1 MGTGIWTWGKLMA
14 ADNEE
19 RLISRVVRTRDIGPA
34 MEAGISDDWF
44 FVAENRAV
52 WKFIRQHWTKYE
64 EVPTAVTVKDNFP
77 TYRLLAVEDSL
88 EYLIDQLLE
97 YRRRQKAIEVVQTAA
112 DFIASGNHDQAIV
125 EMSQGI
131 ATILD
136 EGVSQ
141 SSDIDLTA
149 NTEQRYKEYL
159 DIKTRDGGLLGYGTG
174 FRTIDQATAGLQP
187 GQLIT
192 IIAPPKTGKSV
203 LAMQIAVN
211 VHEAGHV
218 PMFQSF
224 EMTNI
229 EQQHRHDAMR
239 ANIAHSRLTRGK
251 LNPDEDRRYQAAL
264 KKMETMQKFYLT
276 DSVAART
283 VSGLQA
289 KIEKIR
295 PDIVFVDGV
304 YLMEDEKSGET
315 ETPRA
320 LTQITR
326 DLKRLAQKYEIPVVI
341 STQVLLWKMKK
352 GQVSADSIG
361 YSSSFFQDS
370 DVILGLQKQ
379 DEEDDS
385 SRELRIVASRNSG
398 PATTDLMWDWE
409 GGRFEEYGAFGTE
422 IQSF

>member
-1 MGTGIWTWGKLMA
+1 MA

-19 RLISRVVRTRDIGPA
+19 RLISKVIYAREIIPA
-34 MEAGISDDWF
+34 MEAGIEDDWF

-52 WKFIRQHWTKYE
+52 WKFIRQHWTRYE

-88 EYLIDQLLE
+88 EYLVDQLIE
-97 YRRRQKAIEVVQTAA
+97 YRKRHKAIEVVQNAA
-112 DFIASGNHDQAIV
+112 DAIAAGDHNKAIA
-125 EMSQGI
+125 EMSQGV
-131 ATILD
+131 ATIFD
-136 EGVSQ
+136 ETVTQ
-141 SSDIDLTA
+141 SSDVDLTD
-149 NTEQRYKEYL
+149 NPEKRFDEYL
-159 DIKTRDGGLLGYGTG
+159 SIKTRDGGLLGYRTG
-174 FRTIDQATAGLQP
+174 FRTIDEATAGLQP

-211 VHEAGHV
+211 VHEDGHV

-229 EQQHRHDAMR
+229 EQQHRHDTMR

-251 LNPDEDRRYQAAL
+251 LTLDEERRYKDAL
-264 KKMETMQKFYLT
+264 QRMESMQKFYLT
-276 DSVAART
+276 DSSSAMT

-304 YLMEDEKSGET
+304 YLMVDEASGESN
-315 ETPRA
+315 TPQA
-320 LTQITR
+320 LTSITR
-326 DLKRLAQKYEIPVVI
+326 NLKRLAQRQEIPIVI
-341 STQVLLWKMKK
+341 STQVLLWKMKRR
-352 GQVSADSIG
+352 QVSADSIG

-398 PATTDLMWDWE
+398 PATSDLLWDWE
-409 GGRFEEYGAFGTE
+409 GGRFEEYGSFGQQ
-422 IQSF
+422 I

>member
-1 MGTGIWTWGKLMA
+1 MA

-19 RLISRVVRTRDIGPA
+19 RLISKVIYSREIVPA
-34 MEAGISDDWF
+34 MEAGIEDNWF
-44 FVAENRAV
+44 FVSENKAV

-88 EYLIDQLLE
+88 EYLVDQLID
-97 YRRRQKAIEVVQTAA
+97 YRKRQHSIEIVQNAA
-112 DFIASGNHDQAIV
+112 DYIAAGDHNAAIV
-125 EMSQGI
+125 EMSKGVAQ
-131 ATILD
+131 LYE

-141 SSDIDLTA
+141 SSDLDLTD
-149 NTEQRYKEYL
+149 NPEQRYQEYL
-159 DIKTRDGGLLGYGTG
+159 DVKTRDGGLLGYPTG
-174 FRTIDQATAGLQP
+174 FRTIDEATAGLQP

-211 VHEAGHV
+211 VHERGHV

-224 EMTNI
+224 EMTNV

-251 LNPDEDRRYQAAL
+251 LNLDEEKRYLESL
-264 KKMETMQKFYLT
+264 KRMESMQRFYLT
-276 DSVAART
+276 DSASAMT

-295 PDIVFVDGV
+295 PQIVFVDGV
-304 YLMEDEKSGET
+304 YLMIDERSGEAG
-315 ETPRA
+315 TPQA
-320 LTQITR
+320 LTSITR
-326 DLKRLAQKYEIPVVI
+326 DLKRLAQRYEIPLVV

-352 GQVSADSIG
+352 RQVSADSIG

-398 PATTDLMWDWE
+398 PASSDLLWDWE
-409 GGRFEEYGAFGTE
+409 GGRFEEYGSFGQQ
-422 IQSF
+422 I

>member
-1 MGTGIWTWGKLMA
+1 MGTGIWIWGKPMA

-19 RLISRVVRTRDIGPA
+19 RLISRVVRTREIIPA
-34 MEAGISDDWF
+34 MEAGIEDDWF
-44 FVAENRAV
+44 FVSENRAV
-52 WKFIRQHWTKYE
+52 WKFIRQHWTRYE

-88 EYLIDQLLE
+88 EYLIDQLVD
-97 YRRRQKAIEVVQTAA
+97 YRKRQKTIEVVQNAA
-112 DFIASGNHDQAIV
+112 ELVAANDHNAAV
-125 EMSQGI
+125 AEMSKGL
-131 ATILD
+131 AALYD
-136 EGVSQ
+136 EGVSETN
-141 SSDIDLTA
+141 DLDLT
-149 NTEQRYKEYL
+149 NNPEQRYQEYL
-159 DIKTRDGGLLGYGTG
+159 DIKTRDGGLLGYPTG
-174 FRTIDQATAGLQP
+174 FRTIDEATAGLQA

-211 VHEAGHV
+211 VHESGHV

-224 EMTNI
+224 EMTNS

-251 LNPDEDRRYQAAL
+251 LSLDEERRYKESL
-264 KKMETMQKFYLT
+264 KKMETMQRFYLT
-276 DSVAART
+276 DSTSAMT

-304 YLMEDEKSGET
+304 YLMIDERSGEAG
-315 ETPRA
+315 TPGS
-320 LTQITR
+320 LTNITR
-326 DLKRLAQKYEIPVVI
+326 DLKRLAQRYEIPLVI

-370 DVILGLQKQ
+370 DVILGLQRQ

-385 SRELRIVASRNSG
+385 SRELRVVASRNSG
-398 PATTDLMWDWE
+398 PATADLLWDWE
-409 GGRFEEYGAFGTE
+409 GGRFEEYGSFGQQ
-422 IQSF
+422 I

>member
-1 MGTGIWTWGKLMA
+1 MA

-19 RLISRVVRTRDIGPA
+19 RLISKVIYSREIVPA
-34 MEAGISDDWF
+34 MEAGIEDNWF
-44 FVAENRAV
+44 FVSENKAV

-88 EYLIDQLLE
+88 EYLVDQLID
-97 YRRRQKAIEVVQTAA
+97 YRKRQHAIEIVQSAA
-112 DFIASGNHDQAIV
+112 DYIAAGDHSTAIV
-125 EMSQGI
+125 EMSKGVAQ
-131 ATILD
+131 LYE

-141 SSDIDLTA
+141 SSDLDLTD
-149 NTEQRYKEYL
+149 NPEQRYQEYL
-159 DIKTRDGGLLGYGTG
+159 DVKTRDGGLLGYPTG
-174 FRTIDQATAGLQP
+174 FRTIDEATAGLQP

-211 VHEAGHV
+211 VHERGHV

-224 EMTNI
+224 EMTNV

-251 LNPDEDRRYQAAL
+251 LNLDEEKRYLESL
-264 KKMETMQKFYLT
+264 KRMESMQKFYLT
-276 DSVAART
+276 DSASAMT

-295 PDIVFVDGV
+295 PQIVFVDGV
-304 YLMEDEKSGET
+304 YLMIDERSGEAG
-315 ETPRA
+315 TPQA
-320 LTQITR
+320 LTSITR
-326 DLKRLAQKYEIPVVI
+326 DLKRLAQRYEIPLVV

-352 GQVSADSIG
+352 RQVSADSIG

-398 PATTDLMWDWE
+398 PASSDLLWDWE
-409 GGRFEEYGAFGTE
+409 GGRFEEYGSFGQQ
-422 IQSF
+422 I